1 MPETEAKRRTVHR
14 YSFTALACVRTYVGN
29 INIDF
34 YFLFRLK
41 TLQRTMV
48 RSSNDRV
55 ARRVHFS
62 FNTVMRFCVGWI
74 DTLWVIFR
82 GVSALKLWVR
92 YEQPVAVD
100 LAYVSFSLHDCRHIL
115 YSLCVISRRVGKHHL
130 RYPDTRV
137 KL

>member
-1 MPETEAKRRTVHR
+1 MPETEAKQRTVHR
-14 YSFTALACVRTYVGN
+14 YSFTALACVRTYVGKV
-29 INIDF
+29 NIDF

-41 TLQRTMV
+41 TLQLTMV

-82 GVSALKLWVR
+82 GVSALKLRVR
-92 YEQPVAVD
+92 YMSSLSLWIWRTCRSVGTTAVTFYI
-100 LAYVSFSLHDCRHIL
+100 AYV
-115 YSLCVISRRVGKHHL
+115 
-130 RYPDTRV
+130 
-137 KL
+137 